1 MSDPRYDDRPR
12 IYFNWDKARP
22 TTLRGWA
29 AAVGFIAIA
38 LGILALIAVVAST
51 VLAIALVAVVIGGAW
66 FAITSLFR
74 PRRRD
79 VGPYRGD

>member
-1 MSDPRYDDRPR
+1 MTDPYYNDRPR

-38 LGILALIAVVAST
+38 FGVLALIAVVAST
-51 VLAIALVAVVIGGAW
+51 VLAIALVAVLIAGVW
-66 FAITSLFR
+66 FAITNLFR